1 MDLQTSVFKDE
12 TDTPLWENVLP
23 LCELAKGLEEAGEFE
38 LAEETLRPFWQGVPN
53 RPNTSGIADRAKSE
67 LLLRTGTL
75 TGWIGSAKQIP
86 GAQEIA
92 KDLVSESASIFAA
105 LGIAEKEAE
114 ARVDLAI
121 CYWREGALDEARVT
135 LRHVLDALGNIQ
147 SEQRLRAL
155 LNSAIVEKDAIRDQ
169 ESLRIYRQ
177 AAPQFELSS
186 NHALRGKFHNSYAT
200 LLKSLGLAE
209 AREEYID
216 KALIEFAAASFHFEQ
231 AGHHRFQARV
241 ENNVGYL
248 FASVGRF
255 PEAHEH
261 LDRARR
267 LFVRLRD
274 HGAVA
279 YADDSRAQ
287 AFLLEGKPEEAEQVA
302 RGAVKALKDG
312 GEQMMLV
319 EALTTHGT
327 ALARLKRINLAKNT
341 LDHAVE
347 VAQNAGN
354 PDRGG
359 IAAVTAIEELNRYLS
374 VTTLQQYYSTAES
387 LLSHSQNR
395 SIRNRLGECA
405 RRVLAAEFENVR
417 STEASSNTATGLAGV
432 ERLSAGEGLAGV
444 PESMPPGFSL
454 DAEVLRYEGSLIRK
468 ALEDSGGSVTRA
480 ARLLGVTHQ
489 GLAFILNG
497 RHSDLLSIRTPVKK
511 RRRSIIRNH

>member
-1 MDLQTSVFKDE
+1 
-12 TDTPLWENVLP
+12 
-23 LCELAKGLEEAGEFE
+23 
-38 LAEETLRPFWQGVPN
+38 
-53 RPNTSGIADRAKSE
+53 
-67 LLLRTGTL
+67 
-75 TGWIGSAKQIP
+75 
-86 GAQEIA
+86 
-92 KDLVSESASIFAA
+92 SESASIFGA
-105 LGIAEKEAE
+105 LGMVEKEAE

-121 CYWREGALDEARVT
+121 CYWREGALDEARIT
-135 LRHVLDALGNIQ
+135 LRHVLDTLGQ
-147 SEQRLRAL
+147 LESEQRLRAL
-155 LNSAIVEKDAIRDQ
+155 LNSAIVEKDAIRDR
-169 ESLRIYRQ
+169 ESLRLYRQ

-216 KALIEFAAASFHFEQ
+216 KALIEFSAASFHFEQ

-248 FASVGRF
+248 FASIGRF
-255 PEAHEH
+255 PEAQEH

-267 LFVRLRD
+267 LFVRLKD
-274 HGAVA
+274 HGAIA

-287 AFLLEGKPEEAEQVA
+287 AFLLEGKPEEAERVA

-327 ALARLKRINLAKNT
+327 ALARLKRFQLAKNT
-341 LDHAVE
+341 LDQAVE
-347 VAQNAGN
+347 IAQSAGN

-359 IAAVTAIEELNRYLS
+359 IAAVTAMEELSSYLS
-374 VTTLQQYYSTAES
+374 VSALQQYYSTAES
-387 LLSHSQNR
+387 LLSRSQNR
-395 SIRNRLGECA
+395 GIKTRLGECA
-405 RRVLAAEFENVR
+405 RRVLAAEF
-417 STEASSNTATGLAGV
+417 ASVQAKGSSGA
-432 ERLSAGEGLAGV
+432 EGLAG
-444 PESMPPGFSL
+444 PDLMPGFSL

-480 ARLLGVTHQ
+480 ARMLGVTHQ